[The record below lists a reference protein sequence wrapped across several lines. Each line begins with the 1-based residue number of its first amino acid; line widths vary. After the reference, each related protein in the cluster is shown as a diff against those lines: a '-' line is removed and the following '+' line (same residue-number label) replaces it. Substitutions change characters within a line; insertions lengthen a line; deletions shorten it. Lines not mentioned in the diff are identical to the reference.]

1 MSLFKLVDFI
11 TFASM
16 SKTAAKTKK
25 APAKRQTEGL
35 AKLENWLITNNTKVF
50 YTLTFACVFFSLLFF
65 NARISEAHDD
75 ALYIEAGWRYV
86 NEFPH
91 YFYTQNAPLY
101 PLFLALLTKFFGTN
115 LIVFKIFSVLFNVFG
130 FVLFYKSFEK
140 RIPFVVFIPVAVFQ
154 AVNHM
159 ILYYASMTFTEAF
172 YFFLQGLFFFY
183 ATKTMDVVNKENVNF
198 GTQWKTWL
206 MLGLSMFLMGSAKS
220 SAVVVVPAIM
230 LFFFIEKN
238 WKALG
243 ASLASYL
250 VFKFAYEGIVRMVW
264 GAQNQFSGQGKIL
277 MQKDPYDFS
286 KGQED
291 MNGFITRF
299 FDNCDLYLSKR
310 FFQII
315 GWRDEMSV
323 EVYGMLAFLVI
334 VITLLGLWLVFKQKN
349 KPLLLFG
356 LFSGAQAL
364 LSFIILQVRWDQ
376 ARIILV
382 CMPVMLLLIFYA
394 FYHYTKNAGMGK
406 LIYFAVIAMVI
417 GSVFLS
423 SVKRGFANLPIV
435 TKNLKGDKYFGYTPD
450 WQNYLR
456 CSEWCADSLK
466 KEDLVACRKAPMSF
480 VYGKGKK
487 FFPIYSVIKKDSLT
501 DQSNPD
507 SVLVFFNK
515 QKVTHIM
522 VASLRIDPTKN
533 TGQIINTVH
542 NIIQPIM
549 EKYPNKLKLVHT
561 EGMTEQCYL
570 FEITD

>member
-1 MSLFKLVDFI
+1 
-11 TFASM
+11 M
-16 SKTAAKTKK
+16 SKPAAKAKTTSKK
-25 APAKRQTEGL
+25 PAEGL
-35 AKLENWLITNNTKVF
+35 VKFENWFMANNTKVF
-50 YTLTFACVFFSLLFF
+50 YLLSTLSLVFSILFF

-86 NEFPH
+86 NEFPK

-101 PLFLALLTKFFGTN
+101 PLFLGLLTKFFGTN
-115 LIVFKIFSVLFNVFG
+115 LIVFKIFSIFFNVAG
-130 FVLFYKSFEK
+130 FILFYKAFEK
-140 RIPFVVFIPVAVFQ
+140 RIPFVVFIPVAVFH
-154 AVNHM
+154 AINHLIM
-159 ILYYASMTFTEAF
+159 YYASMTFTEAF

-183 ATKTMDVVNKENVNF
+183 ATKTIDTVNKENVKFN
-198 GTQWKTWL
+198 TQWKLWL
-206 MLGLSMFLMGSAKS
+206 MLGLSMFLMGTAKS
-220 SAVVVVPAIM
+220 AAIVVVPAIM

-243 ASLASYL
+243 ASVASYL
-250 VFKFAYEGIVRMVW
+250 VFKISYEVIVRMVW

-277 MQKDPYDFS
+277 MQVDPYDIS
-286 KGQED
+286 KGYETTG
-291 MNGFITRF
+291 GFIGRF

-315 GWRDEMSV
+315 GWRDEMSMD
-323 EVYGMLAFLVI
+323 VYGLLALLVI
-334 VITLLGLWLVFKQKN
+334 VITLLGLYLVFKQKN

-364 LSFIILQVRWDQ
+364 LSFVILQARWDQ

-406 LIYFAVIAMVI
+406 LIYSAVVILVI

-423 SVKRGFANLPIV
+423 SIKRGFANLPIV

-466 KEDLVACRKAPMSF
+466 KETLVACRKAPMSF

-501 DQSNPD
+501 QQSQPD
-507 SVLVFFNK
+507 SALAYFK
-515 QKVTHIM
+515 QQKVTHIM
-522 VASLRIDPTKN
+522 VASLRIDPSKN

-570 FEITD
+570 FEITN

>member
-1 MSLFKLVDFI
+1 
-11 TFASM
+11 M
-16 SKTAAKTKK
+16 SKTAAKAKTTSKK
-25 APAKRQTEGL
+25 PAEGL
-35 AKLENWLITNNTKVF
+35 TKFENWFSANNTKVF
-50 YTLTFACVFFSLLFF
+50 YTLTFLSALFSLLFF
-65 NARISEAHDD
+65 NARISEGHDD
-75 ALYIEAGWRYV
+75 ALYIEAGWRFV
-86 NEFPH
+86 NEFPE
-91 YFYTQNAPLY
+91 YYYTQNAPLY

-115 LIVFKIFSVLFNVFG
+115 LILFKLFSVVFNVCG

-140 RIPFVVFIPVAVFQ
+140 RIPFVVFIPVAVF
-154 AVNHM
+154 AAINHLV
-159 ILYYASMTFTEAF
+159 LYFASMTFTEAF
-172 YFFLQGLFFFY
+172 FFFLQGLFFFY
-183 ATKTMDVVNKENVNF
+183 STRIMDAMAKENVNLK
-198 GTQWKTWL
+198 TQWKTWL
-206 MLGLSMFLMGSAKS
+206 MLGLSMFLISTLKS
-220 SAVVVVPAIM
+220 SAIVVVPAVM

-243 ASLASYL
+243 AALGSYL
-250 VFKFAYEGIVRMVW
+250 VFKLAFEAITRIVW
-264 GAQNQFSGQGKIL
+264 TAQNQFKGQGQIL
-277 MQKDPYDFS
+277 MQKDPYDIS

-291 MNGFITRF
+291 LNGFITRF

-323 EVYGMLAFLVI
+323 EVYGTLTILV
-334 VITLLGLWLVFKQKN
+334 VGLTLLGLFQVYKQKN

-356 LFSGAQAL
+356 FFTGGQAL

-376 ARIILV
+376 SRIILV

-394 FYHYTKNAGMGK
+394 FYHYTKKGGMGK
-406 LIYFAVIAMVI
+406 IIYTAVVILVI

-423 SVKRGFANLPIV
+423 SIKRGFANLPIV
-435 TKNLKGDKYFGYTPD
+435 SKNLKGDKYFGYTPD

-487 FFPIYSVIKKDSLT
+487 FFPIYSVIKKDSVT
-501 DQSNPD
+501 TQSNPD
-507 SVLVFFNK
+507 SALVYFK
-515 QKVTHIM
+515 QNKVTHIM

-542 NIIQPIM
+542 NIVQPIM

-570 FEITD
+570 FKITE

>member
-1 MSLFKLVDFI
+1 
-11 TFASM
+11 M
-16 SKTAAKTKK
+16 SKTAAKAKTTAKK
-25 APAKRQTEGL
+25 PAEGL
-35 AKLENWLITNNTKVF
+35 VKFENWFIANNTKVF
-50 YTLTFACVFFSLLFF
+50 YTLTALCALFSIMFF

-86 NEFPH
+86 NEFPK

-101 PLFLALLTKFFGTN
+101 PLFLGLLTKFFGTN
-115 LIVFKIFSVLFNVFG
+115 LIVFKIFSLAFNVGG

-140 RIPFVVFIPVAVFQ
+140 RIPFVVFIPVAVF
-154 AVNHM
+154 AAINHL

-183 ATKTMDVVNKENVNF
+183 ATKTMDAVNKENVNF

-206 MLGLSMFLMGSAKS
+206 MLGLSMFLMGTAKS

-250 VFKFAYEGIVRMVW
+250 VFKLAYEGIVRIIW

-277 MQKDPYDFS
+277 LQKDPYDVS
-286 KGQED
+286 KGNED
-291 MNGFITRF
+291 MGGFIQRF

-315 GWRDEMSV
+315 GWRDEQSV
-323 EVYGMLAFLVI
+323 EVYGMLGFLVI
-334 VITLLGLWLVFKQKN
+334 IITLLGLWLVYKQKN

-364 LSFIILQVRWDQ
+364 LSFIILQSRWDQ

-394 FYHYTKNAGMGK
+394 FYHYTKNGGMGK
-406 LIYFAVIAMVI
+406 LIYTAVVVMVI

-423 SVKRGFANLPIV
+423 SVKRGSANLPIV

-466 KEDLVACRKAPMSF
+466 KETMVACRKAPMSF

-501 DQSNPD
+501 QQSQPD
-507 SVLVFFNK
+507 SALAYFKKNN
-515 QKVTHIM
+515 VTHIM
-522 VASLRIDPTKN
+522 VASLRIDPSKN

-549 EKYPNKLKLVHT
+549 EKYPAKLKLVHT

-570 FEITD
+570 FEIEN

>member
-1 MSLFKLVDFI
+1 
-11 TFASM
+11 M
-16 SKTAAKTKK
+16 SKTAAKAKTSAKK
-25 APAKRQTEGL
+25 PTEGL
-35 AKLENWLITNNTKVF
+35 VKFENWFIANNTKVF
-50 YTLTFACVFFSLLFF
+50 YTLSFLSLLFSILFF

-86 NEFPH
+86 NEFPQ

-101 PLFLALLTKFFGTN
+101 PLFLGLLTKFFGTN
-115 LIVFKIFSVLFNVFG
+115 LIIFKIFSIAFNVLG

-140 RIPFVVFIPVAVFQ
+140 RIPFVVFIPVAVFH
-154 AVNHM
+154 AINHL

-183 ATKTMDVVNKENVNF
+183 ATKTMDAVNKENVNF
-198 GTQWKTWL
+198 NTQWKTWL
-206 MLGLSMFLMGSAKS
+206 MLGLSMFLMGTAKS

-250 VFKFAYEGIVRMVW
+250 IFKIAYEGIVRMVW
-264 GAQNQFSGQGKIL
+264 GSQNQFSGQGKIL
-277 MQKDPYDFS
+277 LQKDPYDFS

-291 MNGFITRF
+291 MGGFIQRF

-315 GWRDEMSV
+315 GWRDEMST
-323 EVYGMLAFLVI
+323 EVYGLLGFLVI
-334 VITLLGLWLVFKQKN
+334 IITLLGLWLVYKQKN

-364 LSFIILQVRWDQ
+364 LSFIILQARWDQ

-394 FYHYTKNAGMGK
+394 FYHYTKQGGMGK
-406 LIYFAVIAMVI
+406 LIYTVVVVMVI

-423 SVKRGFANLPIV
+423 SLKRGSENLPIV

-466 KEDLVACRKAPMSF
+466 KETMVACRKAPMSF

-501 DQSNPD
+501 QQSHPD
-507 SVLVFFNK
+507 SVLAYFK
-515 QKVTHIM
+515 AQKVTHVMI
-522 VASLRIDPTKN
+522 ASLRIDPTKN

-542 NIIQPIM
+542 NIVQPIM

-570 FEITD
+570 FEITE

>member
-1 MSLFKLVDFI
+1 M
-11 TFASM
+11 
-16 SKTAAKTKK
+16 
-25 APAKRQTEGL
+25 
-35 AKLENWLITNNTKVF
+35 
-50 YTLTFACVFFSLLFF
+50 FF

-86 NEFPH
+86 HEYPK

-101 PLFLALLTKFFGTN
+101 PLFLALLTKLFGTN
-115 LIVFKIFSVLFNVFG
+115 LIIFKVFSILFNVGG

-140 RIPFVVFIPVAVFQ
+140 RIPFVVFIPVAVF
-154 AVNHM
+154 AAINHL

-183 ATKTMDVVNKENVNF
+183 ATKTIDAVNKDGVNF
-198 GTQWKTWL
+198 NTQWKTWL
-206 MLGLSMFLMGSAKS
+206 MLGLSMFLMGTAKS
-220 SAVVVVPAIM
+220 SAVVVVPAIL
-230 LFFFIEKN
+230 LFFLIEKN
-238 WKALG
+238 WKAIG

-250 VFKFAYEGIVRMVW
+250 VFKIAYEGIVRMIW

-277 MQKDPYDFS
+277 MQVDPYDVS
-286 KGQED
+286 KGYETTG
-291 MNGFITRF
+291 GFITRF

-315 GWRDEMSV
+315 GWRDEMSTD
-323 EVYGMLAFLVI
+323 VYGLLALI
-334 VITLLGLWLVFKQKN
+334 VIIVTLLGLFLVFKQKN

-406 LIYFAVIAMVI
+406 MIYSAVVVLVI

-423 SVKRGFANLPIV
+423 SMKRGFANLPIV

-501 DQSNPD
+501 QQSQPD
-507 SVLVFFNK
+507 SALAYFKKNG
-515 QKVTHIM
+515 VTHIM
-522 VASLRIDPTKN
+522 IASLRIDPTKN

-542 NIIQPIM
+542 NIVQPIM
-549 EKYPNKLKLVHT
+549 EKYPSKLKLVHT

-570 FEITD
+570 FEITK

>member
-1 MSLFKLVDFI
+1 
-11 TFASM
+11 M
-16 SKTAAKTKK
+16 SKTAAKAKTASKK
-25 APAKRQTEGL
+25 PAEGL
-35 AKLENWLITNNTKVF
+35 TKFENWFSTNNTKVF
-50 YTLTFACVFFSLLFF
+50 YTLTFLSALFSLLFF

-86 NEFPH
+86 NEFPK

-115 LIVFKIFSVLFNVFG
+115 LIIFKIFSVIFNVLG
-130 FVLFYKSFEK
+130 FVFFYKAFEK
-140 RIPFVVFIPVAVFQ
+140 RIPFVVFIPVAVFH
-154 AVNHM
+154 AINHLIM
-159 ILYYASMTFTEAF
+159 YYASMTFTEAF
-172 YFFLQGLFFFY
+172 YFFLQGIFFFY
-183 ATKTMDVVNKENVNF
+183 ATKTIDRVNKENVNLNA
-198 GTQWKTWL
+198 QWKMWL
-206 MLGLSMFLMGSAKS
+206 MLGLSMFLMSTAKS
-220 SAVVVVPAIM
+220 SAIVVVPAVM
-230 LFFFIEKN
+230 LFFFIDKN

-243 ASLASYL
+243 VALGSYL
-250 VFKFAYEGIVRMVW
+250 IFKLSYTALVRIIW

-277 MQKDPYDFS
+277 MQKDPYDLS

-291 MNGFITRF
+291 MGGFIQRF

-323 EVYGMLAFLVI
+323 ELYSLLGFI
-334 VITLLGLWLVFKQKN
+334 VIIITLIGLWLVYKQKN

-356 LFSGAQAL
+356 IFSGAQAL
-364 LSFIILQVRWDQ
+364 LSFIILQARWDQ

-406 LIYFAVIAMVI
+406 LIYSAVVILVI

-423 SVKRGFANLPIV
+423 SLKRALPNIPIV

-466 KEDLVACRKAPMSF
+466 KETLVACRKAPMSF

-501 DQSNPD
+501 QQSQPD
-507 SVLVFFNK
+507 SVLAFFK
-515 QKVTHIM
+515 KEKVTHIM

-542 NIIQPIM
+542 NIVQPIM

-570 FEITD
+570 FEITQ